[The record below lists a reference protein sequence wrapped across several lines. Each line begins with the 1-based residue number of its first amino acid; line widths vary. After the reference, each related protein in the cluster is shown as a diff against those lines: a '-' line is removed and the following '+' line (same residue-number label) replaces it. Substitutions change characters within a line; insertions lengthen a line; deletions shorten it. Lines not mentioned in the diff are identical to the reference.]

1 MYFFMGFFGA
11 VACLVM
17 FGAGF
22 VTGWSAY
29 RLTRRRKACK
39 DPRRDIPPQSDAQG
53 DMQAERDAQSDMQAE
68 RNAQRDMQAEQD
80 AFRRLQN
87 YSVEDAYGRKLQD
100 EIPAT

>member
-29 RLTRRRKACK
+29 RFTRRRKACK
-39 DPRRDIPPQSDAQG
+39 EPRRDIPPQSGAQG
-53 DMQAERDAQSDMQAE
+53 DI
-68 RNAQRDMQAEQD
+68 QAEQD

>member
-29 RLTRRRKACK
+29 RFTRRRKACK
-39 DPRRDIPPQSDAQG
+39 EPRRDIPPQSGAQG
-53 DMQAERDAQSDMQAE
+53 DIQAEGGAR
-68 RNAQRDMQAEQD
+68 RDMQAEQD

>member
-11 VACLVM
+11 VACLTM

-29 RLTRRRKACK
+29 RLTRRRKTCK
-39 DPRRDIPPQSDAQG
+39 DPRRDIPPQPGAQG
-53 DMQAERDAQSDMQAE
+53 DIQAESNVQS
-68 RNAQRDMQAEQD
+68 DMQAEQD

>member
-29 RLTRRRKACK
+29 RFTRRRKACK
-39 DPRRDIPPQSDAQG
+39 EPRRDILPQSDAQG
-53 DMQAERDAQSDMQAE
+53 DIQAEGDMQAE
-68 RNAQRDMQAEQD
+68 RKAQRDMQAEQD
-80 AFRRLQN
+80 AFRRLKN

>member
-29 RLTRRRKACK
+29 RFTRRRKACK
-39 DPRRDIPPQSDAQG
+39 EPRRDIPPQSGAQG
-53 DMQAERDAQSDMQAE
+53 DIRAEGETQRDMQAERDAQRDVQAE
-68 RNAQRDMQAEQD
+68 
-80 AFRRLQN
+80 
-87 YSVEDAYGRKLQD
+87 
-100 EIPAT
+100 